1 MRRILQTFASGL
13 VAALPL
19 LVTIAVTAWIVSFIA
34 DYIGPTSTVGKMLS
48 TLGLGVT
55 TSKATAYLVG
65 VGIVLAAIYVLGLI
79 VETRLGG
86 WLSSMLSRLMERVPI
101 LSSVYGLTKQF
112 TAIVDLK
119 GEDSFKSM
127 RPVWCFFGG
136 EPGAAVLALLA
147 SSKPVRIGDTD
158 YLGVLIP
165 SSPVPVGGALVYV
178 PVNWVRPAEGGVE
191 HLMNVYVSM
200 GVTPPKDTTSQARDV
215 TRSGE

>member
-1 MRRILQTFASGL
+1 MRRITQTFVSGL

-19 LVTIAVTAWIVSFIA
+19 LVTIVVTVWVVALIA
-34 DYIGPTSTVGKMLS
+34 EYIGPTSVVGRMLS

-55 TSKATAYLVG
+55 TSKAAAYLVG
-65 VGIVLAAIYVLGLI
+65 IGIVVAAVYVLGLI

-86 WLSSMLSRLMERVPI
+86 WLGVGLNRLIEGVPI
-101 LSSVYGLTKQF
+101 ISSLYGLTKQF

-119 GEDSFKSM
+119 SGDSIKSM
-127 RPVWCFFGG
+127 SPVWCFFGG

-147 SSKPVRIGDTD
+147 SSKPVRIGEAD

-178 PVNWVRPAEGGVE
+178 PANWVRPAEGGVE
-191 HLMNVYVSM
+191 HLMSVYVSM
-200 GVTPPKDTTSQARDV
+200 GVTPPKSTA
-215 TRSGE
+215 